1 MLTVAG
7 ILAGRDNEDVPT
19 EIKDILGDLTRC
31 AASPGET
38 SVLIDNVR

>member
-7 ILAGRDNEDVPT
+7 VLKDRNNEDVPT

-31 AASPGET
+31 VPSPGET
-38 SVLIDNVR
+38 NVLIDNTW